1 MAGDTG
7 FPASDAEN
15 DFLRL
20 RRRQAASR
28 LAGWLR
34 RAPDDVNVI
43 LPFDEVVKTLGK
55 VGERR
60 LGLQVVRLETIVGT
74 VDRTRDF
81 DRYFRPTSGKM
92 RQRWERLATAQRR
105 GESVPPVDLWRVGGL
120 HFVEDGHHRV
130 SIAFAR
136 RQGTIDA
143 YVTEVL
149 TRIPAEG
156 ITHRGDLLVKDFERI
171 FAERVPLPSSARD
184 QLTVADPWQWAVLGE
199 AVEAWGYRLMQREVS
214 YLDRATVGE
223 RWYAE
228 EFVPVV
234 RMLRQAE
241 ILPGRSD
248 ADAYLWVVGERYRL
262 LRRHTWDSDVVDTL
276 AARAPKN

>member
-1 MAGDTG
+1 MARDTG

-15 DFLRL
+15 DFARL

-34 RAPDDVNVI
+34 RAPDDVNLI
-43 LPFDEVVKTLGK
+43 LPFADVVKVLGK

-105 GESVPPVDLWRVGGL
+105 GESVPPIDLWRVGEL

-136 RQGTIDA
+136 RQRTIDA

-223 RWYAE
+223 RWFTE
-228 EFVPVV
+228 EYVPVV

-248 ADAYLWVVGERYRL
+248 AEAYLWVVGERYRL